1 MNLAY
6 AELATYYEGGCTRVM
21 HGVYGRTCIQAA
33 DQVLTRRR
41 TAAIARE
48 NSMHTSKRTGVRES
62 GEQSQAHQYTYWNVV
77 KAANSR

>member
-1 MNLAY
+1 MESRDSMLISYSYSDLAY

-33 DQVLTRRR
+33 AQVLTRQR

-48 NSMHTSKRTGVRES
+48 KQQHTSKRTG
-62 GEQSQAHQYTYWNVV
+62 AC
-77 KAANSR
+77 